1 MVRKIEERMA
11 KSLSVNIVA
20 VVGALI
26 ALGGLFLPWTHSTQE
41 GPLIDRAPVELTGLD
56 YAQESLDY
64 DRLYSIYGV
73 YMNELS
79 LCVWLFIAGVV
90 VSFFSTLGGIVS
102 MGGLLE
108 FYRDI
113 SPTLGTTSGHAMV
126 TLHNLLW
133 VGFYVCLIGTV
144 IVLIS
149 SVIPFWIGKPVGELK
164 PIQRLMVI
172 LSSPTM

>member
-1 MVRKIEERMA
+1 MA
-11 KSLSVNIVA
+11 KNLSVNVIA
-20 VVGALI
+20 IVGALI
-26 ALGGLFLPWTHSTQE
+26 ALGGLFLPWTRSTQE
-41 GPLIDRAPVELTGLD
+41 GPLIDHSPIELTGLD
-56 YAQESLDY
+56 YVQESLDY
-64 DRLYSIYGV
+64 DRLYGIYGV
-73 YMNELS
+73 YLNELP

-108 FYRDI
+108 FYRNI
-113 SPTLGTTSGHAMV
+113 SPTLGTISGHAMV

-133 VGFYVCLIGTV
+133 TGFYLCLIGTV
-144 IVLIS
+144 MVLIS

-172 LSSPTM
+172 LSSPVI

>member
-1 MVRKIEERMA
+1 MA
-11 KSLSVNIVA
+11 KRLSVNIVA
-20 VVGALI
+20 LVGALI
-26 ALGGLFLPWTHSTQE
+26 ALGGLFLPWIYSTQE
-41 GPLIDRAPVELTGLD
+41 GPLIERSPIELTGLN
-56 YAQESLDY
+56 YVQESLDY

-73 YMNELS
+73 YLDELP

-113 SPTLGTTSGHAMV
+113 SPILGTTTGPAMV

-133 VGFYVCLIGTV
+133 TGFYLCLIGTI

-149 SVIPFWIGKPVGELK
+149 SVTPFWIGKPVGEVR

-172 LSSPTM
+172 LPSATA